1 MDDRNNNGIPD
12 SRERKSR
19 GSGSRRTRPN
29 GGGSFG
35 PGSVQKPSLSNSSDP
50 LTGLHNWVYGKPG
63 YSGQGEVYEPSQRY
77 SGLFGNIANTAND
90 ITRNIGNWWGSEI
103 LGEKSP
109 LGGGRGDATVGSNPR
124 DRIGAP
130 GRSGGLM
137 SWAKSGGVQAKSG
150 GVQGG
155 MFDEP
160 QLSLADYLS
169 MASDIIGG
177 GGGVN
182 YDPQRDTA
190 RQNAAEN
197 DSRLEAMYRQLRGSI
212 DADAPM
218 LKKAY
223 QEAIG
228 STSERSATAQSQAQ
242 AATDSANSRNSEVL
256 ANLGIQEAAGN
267 IIQNGTDLN
276 SQTARQIT
284 DMATRGQAAGDR
296 LESNQ
301 ASALQ
306 HNTNIGNAAGLEGNL
321 QRAANQARLN
331 ALLAEIDMQEQQEN
345 ASRADSR
352 FSQQMSVAQQM
363 LDFDRYNQ
371 ERQDNLQM
379 SAAELAAKGQNSMPD
394 LGSFLKA
401 LGINPEDIAKDPAK
415 YGSLLG
421 SLKNYSV
428 TP

>member
-1 MDDRNNNGIPD
+1 MADRNNNGIPD
-12 SRERKSR
+12 SRERKSS

-35 PGSVQKPSLSNSSDP
+35 PGSVQKPSLSKSSDP

-77 SGLFGNIANTAND
+77 GGLFGNIANTAND
-90 ITRNIGNWWGSEI
+90 FTRNIGNWWGSEI
-103 LGEKSP
+103 LGEKAP

-124 DRIGAP
+124 DRIGSSRP
-130 GRSGGLM
+130 ISGVLSG
-137 SWAKSGGVQAKSG
+137 AKSGLG
-150 GVQGG
+150 GG
-155 MFDEP
+155 MFNEP

-321 QRAANQARLN
+321 QRASNQARLN

-371 ERQDNLQM
+371 ERQDNLQ
-379 SAAELAAKGQNSMPD
+379 NSMPD